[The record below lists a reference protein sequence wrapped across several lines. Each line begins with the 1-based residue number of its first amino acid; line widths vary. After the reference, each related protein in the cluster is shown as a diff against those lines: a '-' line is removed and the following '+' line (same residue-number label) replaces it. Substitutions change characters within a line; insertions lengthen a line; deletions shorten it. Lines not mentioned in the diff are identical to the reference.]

1 MANVRVT
8 RDEYTA
14 EGRQF
19 QKTLEELNKLAC
31 FIGFQHGNGTEEDGT
46 DLCDIAAWNELG
58 TSQGIPSRPFIRNT
72 VDLHQ
77 DEINQMLDKM
87 AEQVIN
93 GATAEKVLRQMGVYF
108 KGQMQEEITNGEYV
122 PNAPVTIRKKKS
134 DKPLIDTG
142 RMRSS
147 VQYQIKKKGDL

>member
-77 DEINQMLDKM
+77 DEIK
-87 AEQVIN
+87 QVIN
-93 GATAEKVLRQMGVYF
+93 GATAEQVLRQMGVYF

>member
-31 FIGFQHGNGTEEDGT
+31 FIGFQHGNGTEEGGT
-46 DLCDIAAWNELG
+46 DLCGRAAWNELG
-58 TSQGIPSRPFIRNT
+58 TSRGIPSRPFIRNT

-93 GATAEKVLRQMGVYF
+93 GATAEQVLRQMGLYL
-108 KGQMQEEITNGEYV
+108 KRQMQKEIKNGEYV
-122 PNAPVTIRKKKS
+122 PNAPETVRKKKS
-134 DKPLIDTG
+134 DKPLIDLG
-142 RMRSS
+142 KMYDG
-147 VQYQIKKKGDL
+147 VLYQIKKKGDL

>member
-1 MANVRVT
+1 
-8 RDEYTA
+8 
-14 EGRQF
+14 
-19 QKTLEELNKLAC
+19 
-31 FIGFQHGNGTEEDGT
+31 
-46 DLCDIAAWNELG
+46 
-58 TSQGIPSRPFIRNT
+58 
-72 VDLHQ
+72 
-77 DEINQMLDKM
+77 MLDKM

-93 GATAEKVLRQMGVYF
+93 GATAEQVLRQMGVYL

-122 PNAPVTIRKKKS
+122 PNAPGTIRKKKS